1 MGNFAM
7 ADKNSLSERERGLE
21 TEYFRKK
28 EQELIEKMRRRTA
41 LAEDRKQMAEAT
53 GVADTEVLEALQE
66 LGYTAMTIK
75 LMPIVPLVQVAWAE
89 GGVTAKERKLLI
101 EIAEARGI
109 TPDTPAY
116 DQMLGWLDREP
127 PQEFYDNTLRG
138 LRLLLHAIPDDLRD
152 ASRQSLVEYC
162 AQIAEVSGGI
172 LGFGKVSDEER
183 SLIAR
188 IATEIGRSREAA
200 VKTLIEE

>member
-1 MGNFAM
+1 M
-7 ADKNSLSERERGLE
+7 ADKNTLSERERGLE

-28 EQELIEKMRRRTA
+28 EQELIEKMRRRTS
-41 LAEDRKQMAEAT
+41 LAEDRRQMAEAT
-53 GVADTEVLEALQE
+53 GVADQEVLEALQE
-66 LGYTAMTIK
+66 LGYTAMTIR

-89 GGVTAKERKLLI
+89 GGVSANERKLLL

-116 DQMLGWLDREP
+116 DQLIGWLEREP

-138 LRLLLHAIPDDLRD
+138 LRILLHAIPDDLREE
-152 ASRQSLVEYC
+152 SRRSLVEYC

-172 LGFGKVSDEER
+172 LGFGKISDDER
-183 SLIAR
+183 KLIAR
-188 IATEIGRSREAA
+188 IATEIGQTRKAA
-200 VKTLIEE
+200 VKKVIEE

>member
-1 MGNFAM
+1 M

-66 LGYTAMTIK
+66 LGYTAMTIR

-89 GGVTAKERKLLI
+89 GGVTAKERNLLL
-101 EIAEARGI
+101 EIAEGRGI
-109 TPDTPAY
+109 APDTPAY
-116 DQMLGWLDREP
+116 QQLLDWLEREP

-138 LRLLLHAIPDDLRD
+138 LRILIHAIPDDLRK
-152 ASRQSLVEYC
+152 ASRESLVEYC

-172 LGFGKVSDEER
+172 LGFGKVSEEER

-188 IATEIGRSREAA
+188 IATEIGQSREAA
-200 VKTLIEE
+200 VKTVIE

>member
-1 MGNFAM
+1 MS
-7 ADKNSLSERERGLE
+7 DKNTLSDRQRGLE

-41 LAEDRKQMAEAT
+41 LDEDRRQMAEAT
-53 GVADTEVLEALQE
+53 GVADQEVLEALQE
-66 LGYTAMTIK
+66 LGYTASTIK

-89 GGVTAKERKLLI
+89 GGVSADERRLI
-101 EIAEARGI
+101 FEIAQARGI
-109 TPDTPAY
+109 TPDTPEYEQLA
-116 DQMLGWLDREP
+116 GWLAKQPSE
-127 PQEFYDNTLRG
+127 EFYEKALQG
-138 LRLLLHAIPDDLRD
+138 LQLLIQSIPDDLRA

-183 SLIAR
+183 RLIAR
-188 IATEIGRSREAA
+188 IATEIGQTRKEA
-200 VKTLIEE
+200 VKKVIDA